1 MSTVTARRATTI
13 QGIACPTP
21 VSNHTY
27 VQLGHG
33 SGGKMSAELLRERF
47 LPRFGS
53 PFLAELGDGARIPV
67 SGSEVVVSTD
77 TFVVSPLRWD
87 CRLPTRIDPGADL
100 RWNIGCLGRN
110 AEKTEDSD
118 Q

>member
-1 MSTVTARRATTI
+1 
-13 QGIACPTP
+13 
-21 VSNHTY
+21 

-67 SGSEVVVSTD
+67 SGTCRRGSSEST
-77 TFVVSPLRWD
+77 
-87 CRLPTRIDPGADL
+87 GAP
-100 RWNIGCLGRN
+100 R
-110 AEKTEDSD
+110 
-118 Q
+118 